1 MTLFS
6 DLQLLP
12 ALQKALDEHNYQEP
26 TPIQAQAIPT
36 LLSGTDLLGIAQTG
50 TGKTAAFSLPLLQ
63 NLMTSNQK
71 RRPGT
76 PRALILVPTRELA
89 VQVHQSLQSY
99 GRHLPLRC
107 TAIFGGVRMHSQ
119 TRALQ
124 QGVDI
129 LVATPG
135 RLSDHLRQ
143 QHLTLAGVEILVLD
157 EADRMLDMGFL
168 PEIRNLVQQLPAERQ
183 TMLFS
188 ATMPAPIAKLTTDLL
203 HNPTRVEV
211 APESTPVDR
220 IDQRLYM
227 VAKEQKRH
235 LLHSLLTESAVT
247 RSLVFTRT
255 KIGAQ
260 RLAQMLQKRGI
271 TADAIHGNRTQSARQ
286 KALKDFSRGR
296 LQVLVATDVASRG
309 IDVDAV
315 SHVFNYELPDEPESY
330 VHRIGR
336 TARGGAEGI
345 AVSLCAPDERKKL
358 RAIEH
363 TLQQKLAVQEWDRSV
378 VKESGF
384 SQPESAP
391 EFRESRPARPERAAR
406 PQPERPRRNNRNH
419 PNFRDSYGPSS
430 YDRPR
435 ESSERD
441 GFRGKK
447 RFQSDYEIPRETFYE
462 GPDRKPKKRK
472 PRFAEGADRSGAPQ
486 QEARQPAFRE
496 ERSGRPDEA
505 PRRKKQRVYVPRHQ
519 DASARR
525 KPRREQ
531 ESGNSPQAPKAA

>member
-12 ALQKALDEHNYQEP
+12 ALQHALDEHGYAEP
-26 TPIQAQAIPT
+26 TPIQAQSIPT
-36 LLSGTDLLGIAQTG
+36 LLSGQDLLGIAQTG

-63 NLMTSNQK
+63 NLMASKQK

-76 PRALILVPTRELA
+76 PRALVLVPTRELA
-89 VQVHQSLQSY
+89 VQVHQALQKY
-99 GRHLPLRC
+99 GRNLPLRSA
-107 TAIFGGVRMHSQ
+107 AIFGGVRMHSQ

-135 RLSDHLRQ
+135 RLGDHLRQ
-143 QHLTLAGVEILVLD
+143 QHLTLAGVEVWVLD

-168 PEIRNLVQQLPAERQ
+168 PEIRNLVKQLPEERQ

-203 HNPTRVEV
+203 RNPTRVEV
-211 APESTPVDR
+211 APESTPVER

-227 VAKEQKRH
+227 VSKEQKRH
-235 LLHSLLTESAVT
+235 LLHSLLSEKAVT

-260 RLAQMLQKRGI
+260 RLAQMLQKQGI

-315 SHVFNYELPDEPESY
+315 SHVFNFELPDEPESY

-358 RAIEH
+358 RAIEQ
-363 TLQQKLAVQEWDRSV
+363 TLRQKLAVQEWDRSV
-378 VKESGF
+378 VPEK
-384 SQPESAP
+384 SQAAVERAPQDSAP
-391 EFRESRPARPERAAR
+391 RAERPERSGR
-406 PQPERPRRNNRNH
+406 PQSARPRRPQRET
-419 PNFRDSYGPSS
+419 PSFRDSYGPAAQERPRDS
-430 YDRPR
+430 YDR
-435 ESSERD
+435 D
-441 GFRGKK
+441 GYRGKK
-447 RFQSDYEIPRETFYE
+447 RVHSGFEPLRERFYE
-462 GPDRKPKKRK
+462 EDERKQPRKKRK
-472 PRFAEGADRSGAPQ
+472 PHFAEATERTPQ
-486 QEARQPAFRE
+486 SDAE
-496 ERSGRPDEA
+496 GA
-505 PRRKKQRVYVPRHQ
+505 PRRKKRRVYVPQHHEA
-519 DASARR
+519 ASRR
-525 KPRREQ
+525 KARPA
-531 ESGNSPQAPKAA
+531 ESQGTSPQTPKAA